1 MRYVQVQAYEC
12 TQAVDILIHG
22 QQHFETDE
30 NQYDTKS
37 VFQILEVFSHSSQ
50 GKIQGTESEDGKDVG
65 SEHNERISTDAE
77 HSWNAVN
84 GKSNISGL
92 DDQQGYK

>member
-12 TQAVDILIHG
+12 TQAVDILIHC
-22 QQHFETDE
+22 QQHLETDE
-30 NQYDTKS
+30 NQYNAKS
-37 VFQILEVFSHSSQ
+37 VLQILEVFSHSSQ

-65 SEHNERISTDAE
+65 SEHNERIATDAE

-84 GKSNISGL
+84 SKSYICGL
-92 DDQQGYK
+92 NDQLGYE